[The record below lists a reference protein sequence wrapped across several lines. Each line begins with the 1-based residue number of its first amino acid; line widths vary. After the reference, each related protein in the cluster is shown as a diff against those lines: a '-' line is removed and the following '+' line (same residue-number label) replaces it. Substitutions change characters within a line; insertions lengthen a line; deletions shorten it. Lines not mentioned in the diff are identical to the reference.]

1 MKIGVT
7 GATGLIGSK
16 LCVRA
21 RAEGHEVT
29 AFVRD
34 PDRSRKLLPDVA
46 IHRWDASFG
55 PPESKALEGLD
66 GLFHL
71 AGEPIAGGR
80 WTPERK
86 RLIRDSRVLGTRQ
99 LVSAISRCIRPPSA
113 LISASATGYYGDRG
127 DEELTEESPP
137 GANFLA
143 ETAVAWER
151 EAVRAVDFGVRTVL
165 IRSGVVLSIDGGAL
179 AKMLT
184 PFRLGLGGPL
194 GSGGQFMSWIHIDDH
209 LAMMRFALDD
219 SAISGPLNATAPQP
233 ARNRE
238 FTRELGN
245 VLRRPAFIPMPA
257 FALKLIFGEMAQ
269 ALLLEGQRV
278 MPKRAL
284 EAGFEFRFPT
294 LGPALENLLG

>member
-16 LCVRA
+16 LCR
-21 RAEGHEVT
+21 RLKAESHDVA

-34 PDRSRKLLPDVA
+34 PDRSRKLLPGVA
-46 IHRWDASFG
+46 IHRWEVSFG
-55 PPESKALEGLD
+55 PPDSKALEGLD

-71 AGEPIAGGR
+71 AGESIAGGR

-86 RLIRDSRVLGTRQ
+86 RKIRESRVLGTRQ
-99 LVSAISRCIRPPSA
+99 VVSAISRCIRPPSA
-113 LISASATGYYGDRG
+113 LISASASGYYGDRG

-137 GANFLA
+137 GDNFLA

-151 EAVRAVDFGVRTVL
+151 EATRAGDFGVRTVL
-165 IRSGVVLSIDGGAL
+165 IRSGVVLSTDGGAL

-194 GSGGQFMSWIHIDDH
+194 GSGRQFMSWIHIEDQ
-209 LAMMRFALDD
+209 LAMMRFALHDA
-219 SAISGPLNATAPQP
+219 SISGPLNAAAPHP
-233 ARNRE
+233 VRNRE
-238 FTRELGN
+238 FTRQLGN
-245 VLRRPAFIPMPA
+245 VLRRPAFIPVPA
-257 FALKLIFGEMAQ
+257 FALKLMLGEMAQ

-278 MPKRAL
+278 SPKRAL
-284 EAGFEFRFPT
+284 EAGFEFQFPKLRT
-294 LGPALENLLG
+294 ALENLLV